1 VVEVPFGGG
10 PVQGVVDSVPQ
21 AGAFVG
27 GEQKQP
33 VSPPAHVDWISTQPK
48 VASV

>member
-1 VVEVPFGGG
+1 VVVVPFGGG
-10 PVQGVVDSVPQ
+10 PVQGVVDSTPQ
-21 AGAFVG
+21 AGVNVG

-33 VSPPAHVDWISTQPK
+33 EVPPAHVVCISTQPN